1 MKKILIISIVLL
13 FAAVSASAQVE
24 INEKRLDS
32 APRAFRTFFS
42 SFSRAAAK
50 REKAQVAAMT
60 RFPLP
65 YGFDAGD
72 EGTMNRT
79 RFLKEFDY
87 IFDEPFEKNPLFS
100 RGEDGTYVI
109 TTDYAAHLNFI
120 KIKGK
125 FMLIGYYVEA

>member
-1 MKKILIISIVLL
+1 MKKTLIISIVLL
-13 FAAVSASAQVE
+13 FAALSASAQVE
-24 INEKRLDS
+24 INERLDS
-32 APRAFRTFFS
+32 APKAFRTFFS

-50 REKAQVAAMT
+50 RDKAQVAGMT

-79 RFLKEFDY
+79 RFLQEFDF

-125 FMLIGYYVEA
+125 FMLTAFMDEP